1 MSLKLTIIA
10 TTAWI
15 ITISL
20 GSSASAENLQHVQ
33 QLLTTKDCAE
43 CDLTDAGL
51 TLTDLAGANLTGADL
66 THANLSRAN
75 LTGADLTGANLTGAS
90 LNGANLTGASLNGA
104 SLNGTDLRD
113 AYLGGAQLFGVN
125 LQVANVRG
133 AVGIPHYAGTHK
145 DFYAWGAVEAQRGN
159 HNVAIANYNRSLSL
173 KPDFAPAFLGRG
185 VARFELGDESG
196 AAQDAQI
203 ALALF
208 EEQGDTGNYQ
218 RAKYLVDVVEHLQE
232 RDQQEPGGGNSALFK
247 IGQAAVSVG
256 SFLLQF
262 LSPF

>member
-1 MSLKLTIIA
+1 MNLKLTILAIA
-10 TTAWI
+10 TWI
-15 ITISL
+15 ATMSL
-20 GSSASAENLQHVQ
+20 GSSAQAENLQHLQ
-33 QLLTTKDCAE
+33 QLLTTKDCTA
-43 CDLTDAGL
+43 CDLRDAGL
-51 TLTDLAGANLTGADL
+51 ILTDLRGANLSGADL
-66 THANLSRAN
+66 TGANLSRAN
-75 LTGADLTGANLTGAS
+75 LSGADLTGANLTGTS
-90 LNGANLTGASLNGA
+90 LNGANLTGAFLNGA
-104 SLNGTDLRD
+104 NLTGTDLRD

-125 LQVANVRG
+125 LQAANVRG
-133 AVGIPHYAGTHK
+133 AVGIPHYAGTYQ

-159 HNVAIANYNRSLSL
+159 HNVAIANYNRSLVL

-203 ALALF
+203 ALKLF

-218 RAKYLVDVVEHLQE
+218 RAQYLVEVVEHLEE
-232 RDQQEPGGGNSALFK
+232 RDRDAPGGGNSALFK